1 LVVFSAEQLQVSG
14 IGFGFIEALT
24 LTRTCDVVPMAAW
37 LHAVEFE
44 TYDVLTLHTLATK
57 SQTQNRPSGLQTGG
71 AR

>member
-1 LVVFSAEQLQVSG
+1 MMFSAEQLQISG

-24 LTRTCDVVPMAAW
+24 LTRTCDVVPVAAW
-37 LHAVEFE
+37 FHAVEFQPD
-44 TYDVLTLHTLATK
+44 DVLTLHTLATK